1 MSRFEPNPS
10 PVPARGQNKADG
22 PSPSAHSRVSLW
34 GPVLLYMCFIFGLS
48 SLRTTPAMP
57 NGADKVLHAL
67 LYSGLGLLLAR
78 AQARGLAK
86 VTPRIIA
93 ITLACGAVYGI
104 SDEFHQ
110 YFNPP
115 RAVEAADVVADTIG
129 SGLGA
134 GVLYA
139 WGIIRGRNGL

>member
-1 MSRFEPNPS
+1 MPEARS
-10 PVPARGQNKADG
+10 PKPA
-22 PSPSAHSRVSLW
+22 VLW
-34 GPVLLYMCFIFGLS
+34 APVVLYMLFIFGLS
-48 SLRTTPAMP
+48 SLQTTPAMP
-57 NGADKVLHAL
+57 NGSDKVLHAL

-78 AQARGLAK
+78 AQARGGA
-86 VTPRIIA
+86 VTLRIIA
-93 ITLACGAVYGI
+93 TTIVCGAMYGI

-139 WGIIRGRNGL
+139 WGIIRTRNGL

>member
-1 MSRFEPNPS
+1 M
-10 PVPARGQNKADG
+10 
-22 PSPSAHSRVSLW
+22 L
-34 GPVLLYMCFIFGLS
+34 FIFGLS
-48 SLRTTPAMP
+48 SLKTTPAMP
-57 NGADKVLHAL
+57 DGSDKVLHAL

-78 AQARGLAK
+78 AQARGLVG

-93 ITLACGAVYGI
+93 ITIVCGVGYGV

-129 SGLGA
+129 AGLGA

-139 WGIIRGRNGL
+139 WGIIRTRNGL